1 MRINKAVL
9 ISIRPEWCEKI
20 ISGEKTIEVRK
31 NYPDRKP
38 IKCYIYCTIGKKTLY
53 RSSHDG
59 TIRLYHKAEP
69 ESFSHHQ
76 VLNGKV
82 IGEFVCDKV
91 FNIFEFSGSRFWL
104 NEALVRDTCL
114 TDDKIRVYA
123 GGANE
128 VYGWHISGLKIY
140 DRPRDAR
147 DFHCFGHIFPI
158 NRPPQS
164 WCYVEDI
171 V

>member
-20 ISGEKTIEVRK
+20 ICGRKTMELRK
-31 NYPDRKP
+31 SAPNMRAPF
-38 IKCYIYCTIGKKTLY
+38 KCYIYMTKHRWVFRLLAAFGM
-53 RSSHDG
+53 SSLANLLEKSG
-59 TIRLYHKAEP
+59 
-69 ESFSHHQ
+69 
-76 VLNGKV
+76 GKV
-82 IGEFVCDKV
+82 IGSFVCDSILEHCEMA
-91 FNIFEFSGSRFWL
+91 NADIAEQQS
-104 NEALVRDTCL
+104 LVKRE
-114 TDDKIRVYA
+114 KILQYA
-123 GGANE
+123 NGKP
-128 VYGWHISGLKIY
+128 VYGWHISDLKIY
-140 DRPRDAR
+140 DRPRDVR